1 MGVHGAHIEELAA
14 RKLRLLA
21 PGRAS
26 EWDEQQ
32 EAQPQHMALLR
43 KKAQEHQQSQGLAGG
58 KGWSLSNTL
67 NGRNPS

>member
-1 MGVHGAHIEELAA
+1 MDLSNLGSGQ
-14 RKLRLLA
+14 LRNL
-21 PGRAS
+21 GSSHRTS

-32 EAQPQHMALLR
+32 EAQRQHMALLR
-43 KKAQEHQQSQGLAGG
+43 KKEQEHRQSQGLAGG